1 MSRDVAASP
10 LTAWIGIGALLGGAT
25 LAIALTD
32 GVTLLR
38 HLYLVPTVWSAWRF
52 GLTAGVSTAVL
63 AVVLD
68 APFVLPRIEAY
79 GFDREA
85 MEALVTFGLLLVVG
99 ALAGLLLD
107 RGRRRSARYR
117 TALAL
122 QHAFSSGRPLTDA
135 LAIANH
141 VLGEYLDGR
150 VE

>member
-25 LAIALTD
+25 LAMALTD

-63 AVVLD
+63 AAVLD

-85 MEALVTFGLLLVVG
+85 MEALRSEERRVG
-99 ALAGLLLD
+99 KE
-107 RGRRRSARYR
+107 GRC
-117 TALAL
+117 
-122 QHAFSSGRPLTDA
+122 
-135 LAIANH
+135 
-141 VLGEYLDGR
+141 E
-150 VE
+150 